1 MRFAG
6 EMLKSFPVGSMP
18 EAEDYMLRV
27 RGIDI
32 AKPAYYESKPAGI
45 MLDPSQLDLTVP
57 EMTPGPY
64 LPGQDLMRDKHI
76 LLNPGSGIS

>member
-18 EAEDYMLRV
+18 EAEDYMLRI

-32 AKPAYYESKPAGI
+32 TNPYYESKPGGI
-45 MLDPSQLDLTVP
+45 KLDPSELDMTVP
-57 EMTPGPY
+57 EM
-64 LPGQDLMRDKHI
+64 
-76 LLNPGSGIS
+76 